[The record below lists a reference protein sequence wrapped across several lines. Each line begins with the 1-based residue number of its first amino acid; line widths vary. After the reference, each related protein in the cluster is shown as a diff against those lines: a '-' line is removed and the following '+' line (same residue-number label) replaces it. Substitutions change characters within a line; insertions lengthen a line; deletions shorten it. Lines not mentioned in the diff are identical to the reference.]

1 MNKKLIVAIAVCSA
15 VFVFNNN
22 IQAQDAAQPPMQ
34 GMAGQD
40 QTPQQR
46 LTMQV
51 QRLTKTL
58 SLNNDQ
64 VAKITPLLNERIQKR
79 EEMRTATDKRA
90 AMKSMR
96 DLVVAQDE
104 KIKTILSADQYTKYT
119 DLQDEAKDRMKG
131 GRGGRRGD
139 Q

>member
-51 QRLTKTL
+51 QRLTKVL

-64 VAKITPLLNERIQKR
+64 VAKLTPLLNERIQKR
-79 EEMRTATDKRA
+79 EEMRTATDKRG